1 MGTIIYDMS
10 AAGAML
16 VVLVVM
22 KWLFEDFGILM
33 LTGKTPRALHIMKLF
48 PNEKHIMLIHRMLV
62 EICAASCGCF
72 VFAYAIDPGGL
83 LIPAIVI
90 SAVATVSMYISYRNT
105 RLFFLTVEEEI
116 IRYLKDAVKGDDVD
130 EEDS

>member
-1 MGTIIYDMS
+1 MGTIIYDRS

-16 VVLVVM
+16 VVLVIT
-22 KWLFEDFGILM
+22 KWLFEDFGLLT

-62 EICAASCGCF
+62 EICAAGCGCF
-72 VFAYAIDPGGL
+72 VFAYAVDPRGFL
-83 LIPAIVI
+83 TPEIVI
-90 SAVATVSMYISYRNT
+90 SAIATASMYLSYRNT
-105 RLFFLTVEEEI
+105 RSFFLMIEEEI
-116 IRYLKDAVKGDDVD
+116 IRYLKDAVKGDDID

>member
-62 EICAASCGCF
+62 EICAASCGCI

-105 RLFFLTVEEEI
+105 RSFFLTVEEEI